1 MGIKFKQIL
10 LKIDFI
16 GLTPQLHILNDN
28 KYKSIFSSILS
39 ILIILFSIVFVSY
52 SFVDYV
58 TKIQKLNIIKTVI
71 MKQIK
76 LIQ

>member
-39 ILIILFSIVFVSY
+39 ICIFYFLLILFCILS
-52 SFVDYV
+52 
-58 TKIQKLNIIKTVI
+58 LNI
-71 MKQIK
+71 
-76 LIQ
+76 